1 MSRQRRLVL
10 DTNVLVSAA
19 LCLGSVPRQA
29 FLKARAEGNLLASE
43 ETLAEFREV
52 LQRRKFDPFIEQAV
66 RENIAAEYGPN
77 CTMVSIGAP
86 IRICRDPRDDKF
98 LELAVHGRADAIVT
112 GDEDLLALNPFRG
125 IAIIAPAEYLKQA
138 EGETEKR

>member
-10 DTNVLVSAA
+10 DTDVLVSAS
-19 LCLGSVPRQA
+19 LRVGYVPREA
-29 FLKARAEGNLLASE
+29 FLKARAEGILLASE
-43 ETLAEFREV
+43 QTLAEFREV
-52 LQRRKFDPFIEQAV
+52 LQRKKFDPFIEQAV
-66 RENIAAEYGPN
+66 RENIVAEYRRN
-77 CTMVSIGAP
+77 CTVVSIGAP
-86 IRICRDPRDDKF
+86 IHICRDQRDDKF

-125 IAIIAPAEYLKQA
+125 IAIVTPAEYLKQA